1 MNLNTNESV
10 SGGVHDNWLEL
21 FFLQKNDSPT
31 DNFAWKDQI
40 ASLNGMLV

>member
-1 MNLNTNESV
+1 MSLFL
-10 SGGVHDNWLEL
+10 GVCMITDWNC